1 MNRKIQ
7 KEIIAFCE
15 KYQMFQTG
23 DGIVIGLSGGADS
36 VCLTYFL
43 DSIREQYALK
53 LYAVHVHH
61 GIRGAEADQDEAFA
75 EKCAERL
82 GIPYESVKYD
92 IPALAKQHGMS
103 EEEAG
108 RFYRYQYF
116 REVVERRGCKWI
128 AVAHHRDDQAET
140 VLFHLLRGS
149 GLRGMGGIRPVQNG
163 IIRPLLA
170 VSRQEIE
177 QELRAEGIDWRED
190 ATNQE
195 CQYARNKLRNEVI
208 PYLRREIQPEAVSH
222 IAETALQLQEA
233 WGYMSR
239 QVKLAAEQMAFRGQG
254 KIRLKRSAFLE
265 LDPALQPYV
274 LLNLIEELAGN
285 RKDIGKVH
293 IRALMDLIQG
303 DTGRRISLPYRL
315 QAGRDYEEI
324 WLAKMADGEEED
336 TSAKPGKE
344 ADNGTGEQGKAG
356 GKTENGIVE
365 QRKAGEKTE
374 NGIVEHGKAG
384 EKTKNRT
391 GEQGKAG
398 EKAKNRTG
406 EQSGKGKETE
416 SREGKKRERP
426 EVDTGQGEL
435 PVGLPGKVEIQ
446 RDLRQNLSDAI
457 PKNHC
462 TKWFDYAKIVVSFVW
477 RHPMPGDYLVIDR
490 QGHTK
495 KLSRI
500 LLDQKI
506 PREQR
511 KALWVFADGDHVL
524 WVPQIKRTSMGYYV
538 TEETKEVLVVHIDG
552 ERWNTL

>member
-36 VCLTYFL
+36 VYLTHFL

-61 GIRGAEADQDEAFA
+61 GIRGAEADRDEAFA
-75 EKCAERL
+75 GKCAERL

-108 RFYRYQYF
+108 RYYRYQYF
-116 REVVERRGCKWI
+116 REVVERRSCKWI

-177 QELRAEGIDWRED
+177 QELRVERIDWRED

-233 WGYMSR
+233 WEYMFR
-239 QVKLAAEQMAFRGQG
+239 QAKLAAERMVYRGQG

-274 LLNLIEELAGN
+274 LLDLIEELAGN

-293 IRALMDLIQG
+293 IRAWMDLIQG
-303 DTGRRISLPYRL
+303 DTGRRISLPYDL

-324 WLAKMADGEEED
+324 WLAKMADGEEND
-336 TSAKPGKE
+336 ISAKLGKDAE
-344 ADNGTGEQGKAG
+344 NGTGDRG
-356 GKTENGIVE
+356 
-365 QRKAGEKTE
+365 KAGEKTE
-374 NGIVEHGKAG
+374 NGAG
-384 EKTKNRT
+384 ER
-391 GEQGKAG
+391 GKAG
-398 EKAKNRTG
+398 EKAKNGTR
-406 EQSGKGKETE
+406 EQSGKGREAE

-426 EVDTGQGEL
+426 ELGTGQREL
-435 PVGLPGKVEIQ
+435 PVGMPGEVEI
-446 RDLRQNLSDAI
+446 RHDLRQNLSDAI

-524 WVPQIKRTSMGYYV
+524 WAPQIKRTSMGYYV